1 VRITPPYHG
10 GELSLRRVVFA
21 SDIFARG
28 GASVWLRRL
37 CQHLPAEGWAC
48 KLIIAEPAL
57 PYDDDWSD
65 WPCEREVLRRH
76 YSLRALVHSTADA
89 IRTFCPHVVVVGA
102 PWNTAALA
110 MRYLY
115 ASCRHTAR
123 FVETVIVE
131 HEQQYERLRGNT
143 DIAVL
148 VAACSDDTISRIE
161 GEIPRLRGRVRRFWF
176 PVPYGQEMHGRGD
189 GRGPLQIAYLGRLV
203 QEQKRI
209 FDLPPLLDALGA
221 RGVDFTLTLVGD
233 GADRAVLEP
242 SLAMSRERE
251 RVSLL
256 GWLPSE
262 KALEVLAASD
272 VQLLVS
278 GFEGQPISTLEAMAS
293 GVVPVVTD
301 LPGLRELIRDGTSG
315 FLLPVGDIE
324 AFASALA
331 TLAADRERL
340 SRMARAARESVPK
353 RARMDVAIRDFSV
366 LLDEAAGAPLPTPKP
381 LAYPPTRMDRL
392 HVPQFMQELKR
403 WCLGQSVY

>member
-1 VRITPPYHG
+1 M
-10 GELSLRRVVFA
+10 RRVVFV

-37 CQHLPAEGWAC
+37 CQRLPAEGWAC
-48 KLIIAEPAL
+48 KLIIAEPAQ

-65 WPCEREVLRRH
+65 WPCEREILRRH
-76 YSLRALVHSTADA
+76 YSLRALVYSTADA
-89 IRTFCPHVVVVGA
+89 IRTFSPHVVAVGA

-115 ASCRHTAR
+115 ASYRHTAR

-131 HEQQYERLRGNT
+131 HEGQYERLRGNT

-148 VAACSDDTISRIE
+148 VAACSDDAVSRIE
-161 GEIPRLRGRVRRFWF
+161 SDIPQLRGKVRRFWF
-176 PVPYGQEMHGRGD
+176 PVPYGQRMQGKGGGRGQL
-189 GRGPLQIAYLGRLV
+189 RIAYLGRLD
-203 QEQKRI
+203 QRQKRVL
-209 FDLPPLLDALGA
+209 DLPPLLDALA
-221 RGVDFTLTLVGD
+221 TRGVDFTLTLIGD
-233 GADRAVLEP
+233 GADRAALERR
-242 SLAMSRERE
+242 LAMSCGRE

-262 KALEVLAASD
+262 KALEALAASD

-278 GFEGQPISTLEAMAS
+278 GYEGQPISTLEAMAS

-301 LPGLRELIRDGTSG
+301 LPGLRELIRDGTNG

-331 TLAADRERL
+331 RLATDRERL
-340 SRMARAARESVPK
+340 RRMARAARESVPE
-353 RARMDVAIRDFSV
+353 RARMDVAVRDFSV
-366 LLDEAAGAPLPTPKP
+366 LLAEAARAPLPTPKP
-381 LAYPPTRMDRL
+381 VAYPPTRMDRL
-392 HVPQFMQELKR
+392 HVPLFMQELKR
-403 WCLGQSVY
+403 RCLGQSVY

>member
-1 VRITPPYHG
+1 M
-10 GELSLRRVVFA
+10 RRVVFV

-37 CQHLPAEGWAC
+37 CRHLPAEGWAC
-48 KLIIAEPAL
+48 KLIIAEPAH

-89 IRTFCPHVVVVGA
+89 IRTFSPDVVAVGA

-115 ASCRHTAR
+115 ASYRHTAR

-131 HEQQYERLRGNT
+131 HEGQYERLRGNT

-148 VAACSDDTISRIE
+148 VAACSDDTVSRIE
-161 GEIPRLRGRVRRFWF
+161 SDIPQLKGKVRRFWF
-176 PVPYGQEMHGRGD
+176 PVPYGQRMQGKGD
-189 GRGPLQIAYLGRLV
+189 GRGQLRIAYLGRLD
-203 QEQKRI
+203 QRQKRVL
-209 FDLPPLLDALGA
+209 DMPPLLDALA
-221 RGVDFTLTLVGD
+221 RRGVDFTLTLIGD
-233 GADRAVLEP
+233 GADRAALERR
-242 SLAMSRERE
+242 LAMWRGRE

-262 KALEVLAASD
+262 KALEALAASD

-278 GFEGQPISTLEAMAS
+278 GYEGQPISTLEAMAS

-301 LPGLRELIRDGTSG
+301 LPGLRELIRDGTNG

-331 TLAADRERL
+331 RLATDRERL
-340 SRMARAARESVPK
+340 RRMARAARESVPE
-353 RARMDVAIRDFSV
+353 RARMDVAVRDFSV
-366 LLDEAAGAPLPTPKP
+366 LLDEAAQAPLPTPKP
-381 LAYPPTRMDRL
+381 VTYPPTRMDRL
-392 HVPQFMQELKR
+392 YVPRFMQELKR
-403 WCLGQSVY
+403 RCLGQSVY

>member
-1 VRITPPYHG
+1 
-10 GELSLRRVVFA
+10 LRRVVFV

-37 CQHLPAEGWAC
+37 CQQLPAEGWTC
-48 KLIIAEPAL
+48 KLILAEPAL

-65 WPCEREVLRRH
+65 WPCQREVLRRH
-76 YSLRALVHSTADA
+76 YSLPGLVHSTADA
-89 IRTFCPHVVVVGA
+89 IQIFSPDVVVVGA

-115 ASCRHTAR
+115 ASSRLKAR

-131 HEQQYERLRGNT
+131 HEEQYERLRSNT

-148 VAACSDDTISRIE
+148 VAACSDDTITRIE
-161 GEIPRLRGRVRRFWF
+161 SDIPRLRGRVRRFWF
-176 PVPYGQEMHGRGD
+176 PVPCGERMEGKGD
-189 GRGPLQIAYLGRLV
+189 SRGPLRIAYLGRLV

-209 FDLPPLLDALGA
+209 FDLPPLLDALGSK
-221 RGVDFTLTLVGD
+221 GVDFTLTLIGD
-233 GADRAVLEP
+233 GADRAVLERR
-242 SLAMSRERE
+242 LAMSRGRE

-262 KALEVLAASD
+262 KALEALAASD

-278 GFEGQPISTLEAMAS
+278 GFEGQPISTLEAMAA

-324 AFASALA
+324 AFASVLA
-331 TLAADRERL
+331 TLAADRELL
-340 SRMARAARESVPK
+340 SSMARAARESVPE
-353 RARMDVAIRDFSV
+353 RARMDVAVRDFSV
-366 LLDEAAGAPLPTPKP
+366 LLDEAAEAPLPTPKP
-381 LAYPPTRMDRL
+381 VAYPPTRMDRL
-392 HVPQFMQELKR
+392 HVPRFMQELKR
-403 WCLGQSVY
+403 RCLGQSVY